1 MLGVKLDRQLVWVVA
16 LADKG
21 VLVPT
26 LSNLNCQRQ
35 YLNALIR

>member
-16 LADKG
+16 LTDKD

-26 LSNLNCQRQ
+26 LSNFDCQRQ
-35 YLNALIR
+35 YLIALLR